1 MNLILDGIVIAG
13 LFAIFGISHSVLA
26 SNKVKRWILQ
36 KYGNK
41 IAFYRL
47 FYNLFSTIIFLAVYY
62 FSPKPDVY
70 IYDLD
75 YPYDIIILILQI
87 LSLAGFLWAV
97 SFVDAKEFLGITQ
110 IKRYF
115 NGTYNPGELDERLT
129 FIVRGPFHYSRHPI
143 YFFSILFLGLRPQM
157 DFFYLIFFLAMTAYF
172 VIGSKFEEKKLIER
186 FGVRY
191 IDYKKNVPAIVPYKI
206 FTQKYTGE
214 KNEIT

>member
-1 MNLILDGIVIAG
+1 MNLIIDGIVIVG
-13 LFAIFGISHSVLA
+13 LFAIFGISHSILA
-26 SNKVKRWILQ
+26 SNKVKRWILN
-36 KYGNK
+36 KFGNK

-47 FYNLFSTIIFLAVYY
+47 FYNLFSTFVFFTIYY

-75 YPYDIIILILQI
+75 YPFDIIILILQA
-87 LSLAGFLWAV
+87 LSLFGFVWAA
-97 SFVDAKEFLGITQ
+97 SYVDVKEFLGLTQ

-115 NGTYNPGELDERLT
+115 NGTYNPEELDEHLT
-129 FIVRGPFHYSRHPI
+129 FIVRGPFNYSRHPI

-157 DFFYLIFFLAMTAYF
+157 DFFYLVFFLAMTAYF
-172 VIGSKFEEKKLIER
+172 IIGSKFEEKKLIER

-191 IDYKKNVPAIVPYKI
+191 INYKKYVPAIVPYKN
-206 FTQKYTGE
+206 FTQKYTSE

>member
-1 MNLILDGIVIAG
+1 MNLILDGIVIVG

-26 SNKVKRWILQ
+26 SNKVKRRIIN
-36 KYGNK
+36 KFGNK

-47 FYNLFSTIIFLAVYY
+47 FYNLFSTVVFLAIYY

-75 YPYDIIILILQI
+75 YPFDIVILILQV
-87 LSLAGFLWAV
+87 LSLIGFFWAA
-97 SFVDAKEFLGITQ
+97 SYIDAKEFLGISQ

-115 NGTYNPGELDERLT
+115 EGTYDPEELDEHLT
-129 FIVRGPFHYSRHPI
+129 FIIRGPFHYTRHPI

-157 DFFYLIFFLAMTAYF
+157 DFFYMVFFLAMTAYF

-191 IDYKKNVPAIVPYKI
+191 INYKKSVPAIVPYKI
-206 FTQKYTGE
+206 FTQKYTSE
-214 KNEIT
+214 QNEII